1 MFRNKIAIKIS
12 ALLLALILCLS
23 LTSCFPFNWNG
34 SGYNDIGKL
43 PTLDDSSDETEDCAF
58 PELDLIHALFEQLS
72 VYDLDRE
79 ALMTAV
85 LKAYAEATGD
95 LYAAYYTPEELE
107 VLTSENQG
115 EMEGIGVSVVNDQIE
130 YNGFFYSVLTIIS
143 VFKDSPA
150 LEAGLRIGDCVYAI
164 VDEQGETHTVQELGY
179 DNAISQIRGVAG
191 SKASFV
197 VLRAVAGGG
206 YETVSFEIERKKIT
220 TESVTGRIYEAD
232 PTIGIV
238 KIAQFDLTTPPQF
251 SRVMDD
257 LIANGC
263 TKFIFDVRYNPGGDL
278 KSIEAVLSTFLEVG
292 NPMISTVYKDGT
304 GETDKVKVVTNLTG
318 AYETCNVKKSDIG
331 KYKDYNFAVLTNE
344 YTASAAELFTSNLR
358 DYDLATLVG
367 VTTYGKGCMQS
378 MYDLSYFGMEGA
390 LKLTTAWYLP
400 PSGENYHDIGIV
412 PDIEVV
418 MDEALIEQYGNIYL
432 IPDDADPQ
440 LMAAVNALN
449 SLK

>member
-23 LTSCFPFNWNG
+23 LTSCFPFNWSG
-34 SGYNDIGKL
+34 SGDYNDIGKF
-43 PTLDDSSDETEDCAF
+43 PTIDNSSDEAEDCAF
-58 PELDLIHALFEQLS
+58 PELDLIHTLFEQLS

-79 ALMTAV
+79 VLMTAV

-107 VLTSENQG
+107 ALTSENQG

-238 KIAQFDLTTPPQF
+238 KIAQYRL
-251 SRVMDD
+251 
-257 LIANGC
+257 
-263 TKFIFDVRYNPGGDL
+263 
-278 KSIEAVLSTFLEVG
+278 
-292 NPMISTVYKDGT
+292 
-304 GETDKVKVVTNLTG
+304 
-318 AYETCNVKKSDIG
+318 
-331 KYKDYNFAVLTNE
+331 
-344 YTASAAELFTSNLR
+344 
-358 DYDLATLVG
+358 
-367 VTTYGKGCMQS
+367 
-378 MYDLSYFGMEGA
+378 
-390 LKLTTAWYLP
+390 
-400 PSGENYHDIGIV
+400 
-412 PDIEVV
+412 
-418 MDEALIEQYGNIYL
+418 
-432 IPDDADPQ
+432 
-440 LMAAVNALN
+440 
-449 SLK
+449 